1 MRTHI
6 PTTALAHA
14 AMLAALS
21 FLVAG
26 CGGATE
32 VAAQDESASPS
43 SSPSPDSGASSSA
56 GSDGSAPSDDS
67 GGDGTGHDDA
77 SNDDP
82 AEIELTIELSL
93 DSEGEPVLEGFSPG
107 TWTLTCSPA
116 GGDHP
121 EPEAACADLSDAGT
135 EVFEPVPESQ
145 PCTFVYGGPE
155 VATVT
160 GRVGDTEVDST
171 FRRSDGC
178 EVDRWEQPGALLTP
192 QN

>member
-14 AMLAALS
+14 ATLAALG

-26 CGGATE
+26 CGAATE
-32 VAAQDESASPS
+32 VAAQDESPS
-43 SSPSPDSGASSSA
+43 
-56 GSDGSAPSDDS
+56 SDGSAPPSAEASPSPSDSGSSASADDS
-67 GGDGTGHDDA
+67 ADGPAT
-77 SNDDP
+77 DP
-82 AEIELTIELSL
+82 ADIELTIELSL
-93 DSEGEPVLEGFSPG
+93 DAEGEPVIEGFAPD

-121 EPEAACADLSDAGT
+121 DPDAACADLADAGT
-135 EVFEPVPESQ
+135 DVFEPVPDSQ
-145 PCTFVYGGPE
+145 ACTFVYGGPE

-160 GRVGDTEVDST
+160 GRMGGTEVDST

-178 EVDRWEQPGALLTP
+178 EIDRWEQPGALLPP
-192 QN
+192 QD